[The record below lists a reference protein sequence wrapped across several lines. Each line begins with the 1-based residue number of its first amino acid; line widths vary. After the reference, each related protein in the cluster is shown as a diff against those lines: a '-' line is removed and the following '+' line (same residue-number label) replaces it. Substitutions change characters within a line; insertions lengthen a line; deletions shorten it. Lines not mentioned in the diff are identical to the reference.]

1 MSDMY
6 WDDEDLDEIVIR
18 ECGNSCSHFDSL
30 NLCCWLVSRRGLCTD
45 VREGDLCRYG
55 FKENGEE

>member
-1 MSDMY
+1 MSNNEE
-6 WDDEDLDEIVIR
+6 DDNEEEIR
-18 ECGNSCSHFDSL
+18 ECDNSCAHFDSL
-30 NLCCWLVSRRGLCTD
+30 NQCCWLVTSKSLRLCSD